1 MIKCKT
7 ALDERA
13 QKAFTK
19 NFKIYS
25 IIATVIGAIG
35 IVAYI
40 VTSLFVNSS
49 FLDILLVFSLP
60 FAFGVV
66 YLFMINKTTKKTVAS
81 ELVNEYEFDNNFFTV
96 TSYKHSEQVGT
107 IKVFYKEIY
116 KIKEKNNYIFLYI
129 NRVNAYIV
137 DTENLP
143 KEDITLLRA
152 ILKINIKS

>member
-1 MIKCKT
+1 
-7 ALDERA
+7 
-13 QKAFTK
+13 
-19 NFKIYS
+19 
-25 IIATVIGAIG
+25 
-35 IVAYI
+35 
-40 VTSLFVNSS
+40 
-49 FLDILLVFSLP
+49 
-60 FAFGVV
+60 
-66 YLFMINKTTKKTVAS
+66 MINKTTKKTVAS
-81 ELVNEYEFDNNFFTV
+81 ELVNEYEFDNDFFTV